1 MRFSTLRLS
10 RAYLEIVLLIVVL
23 GAVVFYPVFQAS
35 FLLWDDPYHLAR
47 NPYFQPGGY
56 WNFWAKPY
64 FGLYVPVAYSVWFA
78 VWNWISQ
85 EPWIF
90 HAINLGLHEA
100 NAIFLFLILH
110 RNLRFSRW
118 VAGLASLVFFLHP
131 LQVESV
137 AWVSELRGLLATL
150 FGLWALRIW
159 LQERISWRQ
168 AVVAVCIFALGML
181 SKPSIAVLPLLVLIL
196 KIFAHKIEPGSA
208 KMSGSER
215 TKFLAST
222 VTAIVIATALGLVT
236 YVTQASETVAV
247 YAFVDRVLLAGDSLG
262 WFIAKFFWPHPLVMD
277 YGRSAS
283 LILSEKLWI
292 PSLLLIAAADA
303 ALLVG
308 FKFLGL
314 HRNLRFWT
322 GLGLLIA
329 WWLPNSGVLSAFLQD
344 FSLVADRYFY
354 GAMVGVAVLLAIF
367 LERVKDLKWV
377 LGVGLIVWAGLSWQQ
392 AKFWQ
397 SDESLFS
404 HTLEF
409 NPQSFF
415 ALNNLGQAYVNA
427 GKPMVAEPLLN
438 AARSLRPDEAGPI
451 LSLMLSAVKREDH
464 EKVITLARNF
474 LANARAVELNHDSPQ
489 FFDILSTLGYSLAI
503 LEKWPEAQAALCE
516 SLRLNPLRAFDAA
529 TEKNL
534 KGVEEQMRKSQKS
547 FVECPY

>member
-1 MRFSTLRLS
+1 MV
-10 RAYLEIVLLIVVL
+10 IL
-23 GAVVFYPVFQAS
+23 GAAVFHPVFQAS
-35 FLLWDDPYHLAR
+35 FLLWDDSYHLAR

-56 WNFWAKPY
+56 WHFWAKPY
-64 FGLYVPVAYSVWFA
+64 FGLYVPVAYSLWYA
-78 VWNWISQ
+78 VWNWVSQ

-100 NAIFLFLILH
+100 NAVILFLILH
-110 RNLRFSRW
+110 RNLRFSRM
-118 VAGLASLVFFLHP
+118 VAVLAALVFFLHP

-137 AWVSELRGLLATL
+137 AWISDLRGILATF
-150 FGLWALRIW
+150 FGLSALRWW
-159 LQERISWRQ
+159 LLPRISWRQ
-168 AVVAVCIFALGML
+168 AVVATLLFTLGML
-181 SKPSIAVLPLLVLIL
+181 SKPSIAVLPLLILIL
-196 KIFAHKIEPGSA
+196 KLFATRIEPGA
-208 KMSGSER
+208 EKIEKPER

-222 VTAIVIATALGLVT
+222 VASIVIVTALGLLT

-247 YAFVDRVLLAGDSLG
+247 YSFIDRVVLAGDSLG
-262 WFIAKFFWPHPLVMD
+262 WFIAKFFWPHPLIMD

-303 ALLVG
+303 ALLVA

-354 GAMVGVAVLLAIF
+354 GAMVGVAVLFAIF

-377 LGVGLIVWAGLSWQQ
+377 LGVGLVVWAGLSWQQ

-415 ALNNLGQAYVNA
+415 ALTNLGQAYVNA

-438 AARSLRPDEAGPI
+438 AARSLRPDEAGPV

-464 EKVITLARNF
+464 EKVIALARNF

-516 SLRLNPLRAFDAA
+516 SLRLNPLRAFDAG

-534 KGVEEQMRKSQKS
+534 KGVEEQLKKNGTS